1 MVMVITYKLK
11 TDLSMNYCTVLLWF
25 LLLSGSSWTK
35 RHRSLSHS
43 FKDLLVTLWC
53 DLLYFDKI
61 FDLSC
66 IIWSKLFLEV
76 FSLFFCFFV
85 LVWWFRDAW
94 LIWVLETYLKN
105 RRWTKVMMTSV
116 WNTQSIFF
124 AALMT
129 FTNRLIYGYNPTMN
143 LQPGKSGARAF
154 NKNTL
159 YILSLR
165 HLHTTTRKQRKI
177 WTTPEEG
184 KS

>member
-25 LLLSGSSWTK
+25 LLLSGSFWTK

-116 WNTQSIFF
+116 WNTQSIFLQLWWLLPTGSF
-124 AALMT
+124 MATTQQWTCNLENKVPGHSIKTHCT
-129 FTNRLIYGYNPTMN
+129 F
-143 LQPGKSGARAF
+143 
-154 NKNTL
+154 
-159 YILSLR
+159 
-165 HLHTTTRKQRKI
+165 
-177 WTTPEEG
+177 
-184 KS
+184 